1 MKSRMMWITYICET
15 QRKRFR
21 VLPLF
26 SKFVY
31 FHLEKV
37 CVSNKNETCH
47 TFNMLYIFSSDKE
60 TVETCSVSC
69 LEKHSNKCLHL
80 CLSLPCE
87 YWWICWQ
94 KHLGTLVADRYVSA
108 PSVVWICISCT
119 TNSKPF
125 QLLLSSLYTF
135 TCPIHT

>member
-87 YWWICWQ
+87 YAGSNILVLWWQ
-94 KHLGTLVADRYVSA
+94 TDTYQLQVLYEYVS
-108 PSVVWICISCT
+108 CT
-119 TNSKPF
+119 PNSKPF
-125 QLLLSSLYTF
+125 QLLLSSFYTF